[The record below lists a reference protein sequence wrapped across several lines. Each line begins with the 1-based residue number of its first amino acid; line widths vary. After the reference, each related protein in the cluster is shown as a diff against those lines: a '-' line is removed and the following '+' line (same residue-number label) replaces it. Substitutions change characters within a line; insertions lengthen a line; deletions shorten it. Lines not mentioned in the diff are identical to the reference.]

1 MQRDDRLDEP
11 YNDRLDEPEPD
22 AAEIRQVMRE
32 VSAYRAIC
40 QQIRKKSNGM
50 IFFGLFML
58 GIWYYLDGKQNNWSI
73 FSILYLSLALLELS
87 VGLLN
92 RIWPSPEGI
101 LLDGVVL
108 FAFAAS
114 NGVRQYLAFQMLGQ
128 AALNPAMMVFA
139 ALWFFQGLQ
148 TIRSY
153 FAIKKLMPI
162 RPTKA
167 NLRWFDGLVK
177 ELRDADPKEDP
188 RALSLPTE
196 PFLTGKLLGDN
207 AFFLDSAQSV
217 IVADRRDVEM
227 IPAQMDTDGRPFVGL
242 FIEGEQ
248 YPPFRISEANWSN
261 YVAWKREGGEEPPPL
276 VPVVPTVFPVRS

>member
-1 MQRDDRLDEP
+1 MRRDDDDQYDDRLE
-11 YNDRLDEPEPD
+11 EPEPD
-22 AAEIRQVMRE
+22 AAELRQVMRE

-40 QQIRKKSNGM
+40 QQIRNKSNGM

-58 GIWYYLDGKQNNWSI
+58 GIWYFVDGQWNNWSI
-73 FSILYLSLALLELS
+73 FSILYLSLGILELS

-92 RIWPSPEGI
+92 RFWPSPEGI
-101 LLDGVVL
+101 LLDGVVM

-114 NGVRQYLAFQMLGQ
+114 NGVRQYLTFQAIGQ
-128 AALNPAMMVFA
+128 AAVNPVMMVFA

-148 TIRSY
+148 TVRSY
-153 FAIKKLMPI
+153 FAIKRLMPI

-207 AFFLDSAQSV
+207 AFFLDPTQTV
-217 IVADRRDVEM
+217 MVASRRDVELV
-227 IPAQMDTDGRPFVGL
+227 PNRVDQDGIPFVTL
-242 FIEGEQ
+242 FIEGAE
-248 YPPFRISEANWSN
+248 YPMFRVSDANWSN

-276 VPVVPTVFPVRS
+276 VPVVPTVFPSR

>member
-1 MQRDDRLDEP
+1 MTMQRDDDLYD
-11 YNDRLDEPEPD
+11 DRLDEPEPD
-22 AAEIRQVMRE
+22 AAELREVMRQ

-40 QQIRKKSNGM
+40 QQIRNKSNGM

-58 GIWYYLDGKQNNWSI
+58 GIWYVIFGQSNIWDI
-73 FSILYLSLALLELS
+73 FSILYLSLGILELS

-92 RIWPSPEGI
+92 RLFPSPEGI
-101 LLDGVVL
+101 LLDGVL
-108 FAFAAS
+108 MFAFAAS
-114 NGVRQYLAFQMLGQ
+114 NGVRQFVEFQAGRPI
-128 AALNPAMMVFA
+128 NPMMMIFA

-148 TIRSY
+148 TVRSY

-207 AFFLDSAQSV
+207 AFFLDPTQTV
-217 IVADRRDVEM
+217 MVASRRDVLM
-227 IPAQMDTDGRPFVGL
+227 IPARVDREGRPLVAL
-242 FIEGEQ
+242 LIEGEE
-248 YPPFRISEANWSN
+248 YPMFRVSEANWSN
-261 YVAWKREGGEEPPPL
+261 YTAWKREGGEDPPPL
-276 VPVVPTVFPVRS
+276 EPTVPTVFPSR

>member
-1 MQRDDRLDEP
+1 MQRDDDNQ
-11 YNDRLDEPEPD
+11 YDDRLDDPEPD
-22 AAEIRQVMRE
+22 AAELRQVMRE

-40 QQIRKKSNGM
+40 QQIRKKSGSM
-50 IFFGLFML
+50 IFFGFFML
-58 GIWYYLDGKQNNWSI
+58 AIWYFLDGQKNDWSI

-92 RIWPSPEGI
+92 RLWPSPESI

-108 FAFAAS
+108 FGFAAS
-114 NGVRQYLAFQMLGQ
+114 NAVRQYLAFQAFGQKAISPFML
-128 AALNPAMMVFA
+128 VFA
-139 ALWFFQGLQ
+139 AMWFFQGIQ

-153 FAIKKLMPI
+153 FAIKRLMPI

-177 ELRDADPKEDP
+177 ELQDADPKEDA

-196 PFLTGKLLGDN
+196 PFLTGKLLGEN
-207 AFFLDSAQSV
+207 AFFLDHTQTV
-217 IVADRRDVEM
+217 MVAARRDVEM
-227 IPAQMDTDGRPFVGL
+227 IPTYENDGGAPFVHL
-242 FIEGEQ
+242 LIEGAA
-248 YPPFRISEANWSN
+248 YPMFRVSEANWSN

-276 VPVVPTVFPVRS
+276 EPAVPTVFPVRS

>member
-1 MQRDDRLDEP
+1 MQRDDRDDP
-11 YNDRLDEPEPD
+11 YDDQLDEPEPD
-22 AAEIRQVMRE
+22 AAELRQVMRQ

-40 QQIRKKSNGM
+40 QQIRNKSNGM
-50 IFFGLFML
+50 IFFGLFMI
-58 GIWYYLDGKQNNWSI
+58 GIWYFLDGRRNNWDI
-73 FSILYLSLALLELS
+73 FSILYLSLGLLELS

-92 RIWPSPEGI
+92 RLWPSPEGI
-101 LLDGVVL
+101 LLDGVVM
-108 FAFAAS
+108 FGFAAS
-114 NGVRQYLAFQMLGQ
+114 NGVRQYLAFQAFGQ
-128 AALNPAMMVFA
+128 AAINPVMLVFA

-167 NLRWFDGLVK
+167 NLRWFDGLVQ

-207 AFFLDSAQSV
+207 AFFLDPSQTV
-217 IVADRRDVEM
+217 LVASRRDVELV
-227 IPAQMDTDGRPFVGL
+227 PARSEEEGRPFVRL
-242 FIEGEQ
+242 FIDGEDF
-248 YPPFRISEANWSN
+248 PPFRVSEANWSN

-276 VPVVPTVFPVRS
+276 EPVVPTVFPVRT